1 MLAAASPVP
10 VPPRPRTNCSTQ
22 ACAGSES
29 AFAAIVRE
37 HQAMVFGLAYH
48 FLQSWSQAEEL
59 AQDVFL
65 ALHQNLARIESAR
78 HLVFWLRRVT
88 SNRCIDWVRSPR
100 HRREVQMDDLREP
113 GAMPRWPDPMLD
125 ALLRR
130 LVAELPPHP
139 RIVVTLRFQE
149 DLELAEIAAIVD
161 LPLNTV
167 KVTCGARWRHCGAS
181 WPSKDTSMNLE
192 HELRQALRRRNPPR
206 GSIKRCSTGSRR
218 TKPSQHRRRRP
229 DGSAGPAGGGVA
241 DVRSWRGL
249 LPAAAHGSSNRCRP
263 NSPGRRGST
272 RRGAGASDRKREG
285 VGGPG
290 QSPGDFPS

>member
-1 MLAAASPVP
+1 MLTAAASADVP
-10 VPPRPRTNCSTQ
+10 ESSGDDLLAQ

-100 HRREVQMDDLREP
+100 HRREVPMDDLREP

-167 KVTCGARWRHCGAS
+167 KSHLRRS
-181 WPSKDTSMNLE
+181 LE
-192 HELRQALRRRNPPR
+192 ALRRKLAQQ
-206 GSIKRCSTGSRR
+206 GHIHES
-218 TKPSQHRRRRP
+218 
-229 DGSAGPAGGGVA
+229 
-241 DVRSWRGL
+241 
-249 LPAAAHGSSNRCRP
+249 
-263 NSPGRRGST
+263 
-272 RRGAGASDRKREG
+272 
-285 VGGPG
+285 
-290 QSPGDFPS
+290 